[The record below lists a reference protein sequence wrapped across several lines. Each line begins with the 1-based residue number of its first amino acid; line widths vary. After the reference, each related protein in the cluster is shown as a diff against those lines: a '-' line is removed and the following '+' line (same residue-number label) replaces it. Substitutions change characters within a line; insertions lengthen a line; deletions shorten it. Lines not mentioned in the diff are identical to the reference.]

1 MAILPVSLPSS
12 ILTAPISKIR
22 SFFGDRPVAEASE
35 EIVPVQIS
43 DGASTNEI
51 AAILDKKG
59 LIKYKYAFI
68 IHVGLSQYKG
78 MLKPGNYELSPS
90 MTMDQMLAVM
100 AGSGTAETS
109 TE

>member
-1 MAILPVSLPSS
+1 MTLHEV
-12 ILTAPISKIR
+12 
-22 SFFGDRPVAEASE
+22 FGDRPVAEASE

-100 AGSGTAETS
+100 AGSDTAETS